1 MNRECSVCVCCCC
14 CSFFL
19 KPFLIFTLV
28 FQEDLNTIDDGET
41 HDVVSF
47 EQGVWC
53 SKSWSSAPLES
64 ANLPAGNK
72 IFCCQPGSHLR
83 CSCPNYSEADQ
94 KDDANSSTTGCCPT
108 TGYSVNREVDKEFV
122 NGKWRYNFRAHSD
135 WIATPS
141 DCQSCLPGQYT
152 DELNLQRTTCNACPT
167 GWYQDGPGKPFC
179 LPCER
184 KYMLYGCVVFEIN
197 VLLV

>member
-1 MNRECSVCVCCCC
+1 M
-14 CSFFL
+14 FL
-19 KPFLIFTLV
+19 FMSIV
-28 FQEDLNTIDDGET
+28 FEQDDLNTLNDGQT

-53 SKSWSSAPLES
+53 TKSWARAPFGT

-83 CSCPNYSEADQ
+83 CSCPNDSDAAKEAT
-94 KDDANSSTTGCCPT
+94 ATSSTTGCCPT
-108 TGYSVNREVDKEFV
+108 TDYSVKRVVREWT
-122 NGKWRYNFRAHSD
+122 NGAYRYNIRHHSN
-135 WIATPS
+135 WLATPN
-141 DCQSCLPGQYT
+141 DCESCLPGQYT

-167 GWYQDGPGKPFC
+167 GWYQDGTGKPFC